1 MRCKLS
7 SIFALACAMLIA
19 LGATQIAAAS
29 EAAWQQ
35 LQAGGSVAIL
45 RHARAPGTG
54 DPQNFR
60 LGDCAT
66 QRNLSDAGRAQAQDI
81 GWRFRER
88 KVSVERVL
96 SSRWCRSLETARL
109 AFGDMAEPFPPLDSF
124 FSDRGQQDRQTQ
136 AVRRTIEE
144 WRSPGVLVLV
154 THQVNITVL
163 TGTFPAEGEILV
175 LKPKTSGGFDLVGR
189 IKL

>member
-7 SIFALACAMLIA
+7 SILTLVCAITIG
-19 LGATQIAAAS
+19 LGATQIATAS

-35 LQAGGSVAIL
+35 LQAGRSVALL

-60 LGDCAT
+60 LEDCAT
-66 QRNLSDAGRAQAQDI
+66 QRNLSDDGRAQAQDI
-81 GWRFRER
+81 GRRFRER

-109 AFGDMAEPFPPLDSF
+109 AFGDVTEPFPPLDSF
-124 FSDRGQQDRQTQ
+124 FSDRGQEERQTR
-136 AVRRTIEE
+136 AVRQIIEE

-154 THQVNITVL
+154 THQVNITAL
-163 TGTFPAEGEILV
+163 TGVFPAEGEILV